1 MPRPLFVVTFDV
13 VTPES
18 AEQGDVA
25 AAGFIRCDGHVALL
39 RAPMRLRDALRHVS
53 PQCDSGRWWSEVDP
67 RRDYGTGAEDL
78 RALHPPR
85 GITPSSYA
93 RISRLLRAD

>member
-25 AAGFIRCDGHVALL
+25 AAGFI
-39 RAPMRLRDALRHVS
+39 
-53 PQCDSGRWWSEVDP
+53 